1 MPSVEKTLING
12 VIVFGDSLSD
22 EGRKYNENVC
32 CCIPFKWFL
41 YHSDYN
47 NFTNGHTWAFIFANI
62 LNDILEK
69 KSTWLGRE
77 KENYFKNVAEGG
89 ATTFNYRNI
98 TSFFRYF
105 KGFILS
111 FFLGNIQKQAKNIK
125 KDKNILNPNKL
136 GIIFAGANDLVT
148 LGYDD
153 SKGVERAIQ
162 GMVKTIEIL
171 TNQIKKADFNFL
183 KNLVLIG
190 LPDISQTP
198 RFANKSEKEKL
209 KMKRACQEYNSKLQ
223 QLAKTYQ
230 YINFN
235 LCTIFSFKNEEC
247 LDLEIVKNIKRG
259 VFIIGEG
266 TERTTIFINNGK
278 FLNKKVN
285 IKLSN
290 EQLAIFSQNGEIIRE
305 ETNGNI
311 LDEFV
316 NQVTKKAK
324 LNINL
329 KMLDIGEIFNKICQ
343 NPEGYE
349 FTSGCAVY
357 YLPRRET
364 QVDESLISDCITEG
378 NAVILKEIDN
388 GFLSYLVK
396 DGKLK
401 EEQDKIVKVKI
412 ELSIINQIRLREK
425 IKQHPSENEVIKLVG
440 MEDIHDSCIIN
451 IIQSAVERYKKKFKK
466 EIVLTAVDDS
476 VLEAIKKKYLNQDTI
491 FWDDLHPARRVHDIL
506 ASEITQFIESNYAL
520 NNPSNFRDDSV
531 IGVKPKL
538 PESPNTEAPGSIS
551 SVPSLLYPNTTIRS

>member
-22 EGRKYNENVC
+22 EGRKYSENVC

-62 LNDILEK
+62 LNEILEK

-77 KENYFKNVAEGG
+77 KDNYFKNVAEGG

-171 TNQIKKADFNFL
+171 TDQIKKADFNFL

-190 LPDISQTP
+190 LPDISETP
-198 RFANKSEKEKL
+198 RFAHKSEKEKL

-223 QLAKTYQ
+223 QLASAYQ

-235 LCTIFSFKNEEC
+235 LCTIFSYKNKEC

-259 VFIIGEG
+259 VVIIGKG

-278 FLNKKVN
+278 FLTKKVN

-290 EQLAIFSQNGEIIRE
+290 EQLAIFSQNGEIVRE
-305 ETNGNI
+305 ETNENI

-316 NQVTKKAK
+316 NKVVKKAK
-324 LNINL
+324 LNINI
-329 KMLDIGEIFNKICQ
+329 KMLDIGKIFNKICQ
-343 NPEGYE
+343 NPEAYE

-357 YLPRRET
+357 YLPKKTQET
-364 QVDESLISDCITEG
+364 DESLISHYITEG
-378 NAVILKEIDN
+378 NAVVLKEADH

-396 DGKLK
+396 DGKLI
-401 EEQDKIVKVKI
+401 EEQDQIVKVKI
-412 ELSIINQIRLREK
+412 ELSILNQFRLREK
-425 IKQHPSENEVIKLVG
+425 IKQHSSKNEVIKLVG
-440 MEDIHDSCIIN
+440 MEDIHDLCIIN
-451 IIQSAVERYKKKFKK
+451 IIQSAIECYKKKFHK

-476 VLEAIKKKYLNQDTI
+476 VLEAIKKEYLNQDTI
-491 FWDDLHPARRVHDIL
+491 FWDDSHPARRAHDFL
-506 ASEITQFIESNYAL
+506 ASEIAEFIENNYSINNLSNL
-520 NNPSNFRDDSV
+520 RDDSCV
-531 IGVKPKL
+531 GIKPKL
-538 PESPNTEAPGSIS
+538 PQSLYAEAPGSLP
-551 SVPSLLYPNTTIRS
+551 SVPSLLYPK